1 MMVQNE
7 KNTGRRPLVTE
18 SHTVPLWDYTI
29 AVYRKSGVAAAC
41 LELQHSAHIDVPL
54 FFCAGYAS
62 LTGRRFDKTALA
74 WLCDICTPWQKDI
87 VQPLRLIRTQLKQGH
102 EMISRTT
109 TEAFRT
115 EIKSME
121 LGAERIQIDLMQDL
135 VTELPMQ
142 QAACSIEQ
150 LTSVLTMVVQ
160 RYSQVA
166 ADAPTSSK
174 ISFLADQMYH
184 Y

>member
-1 MMVQNE
+1 MVENE

-18 SHTVPLWDYTI
+18 SQTVPLWDYTVAI
-29 AVYRKSGVAAAC
+29 YRRSGIAAAC

-62 LTGRRFDKTALA
+62 LTGRRFDKTALV

-102 EMISRTT
+102 DVISRTT

-135 VTELPMQ
+135 VTQLPMQ
-142 QAACSIEQ
+142 KEACSIDQ
-150 LTSVLTMVVQ
+150 LTAVLTMVVAH
-160 RYSQVA
+160 YSDAA
-166 ADAPTSSK
+166 ADGPTSSK

>member
-1 MMVQNE
+1 MAQNE

-29 AVYRKSGVAAAC
+29 AVYRKSAVAAAC

-62 LTGRRFDKTALA
+62 LTGKRFDKTALA
-74 WLCDICTPWQKDI
+74 WLCDICTPWRKDI
-87 VQPLRLIRTQLKQGH
+87 VQPLRLVRTQLKQGH
-102 EMISRTT
+102 EMISRTK

-121 LGAERIQIDLMQDL
+121 LGAERIQIDLMQGL
-135 VTELPMQ
+135 ATELPMQ
-142 QAACSIEQ
+142 KAACNIEQ
-150 LTSVLTMVVQ
+150 LASVLTMVVEH
-160 RYSQVA
+160 YSQVA
-166 ADAPTSSK
+166 ADVQTSSK

>member
-1 MMVQNE
+1 MAKVE
-7 KNTGRRPLVTE
+7 KNTGRRPLVTA
-18 SHTVPLWDYTI
+18 SHTVPLWDYTVAI
-29 AVYRKSGVAAAC
+29 YRKSGVAAAC
-41 LELQHSAHIDVPL
+41 LELQHSAQIDVPL

-62 LTGRRFDKTALA
+62 LTGRCFDESALA
-74 WLCDICTPWQKDI
+74 WVCDICTPWQKDI
-87 VQPLRLIRTQLKQGH
+87 VQPLRLIRTQLRQGH

-121 LGAERIQIDLMQDL
+121 IGAERIQIDLMQDL
-135 VTELPMQ
+135 VTKLPMQ
-142 QAACSIEQ
+142 KATCSIEQ
-150 LTSVLTMVVQ
+150 LVSVLTMVVEH
-160 RYSQVA
+160 YSQAA
-166 ADAPTSSK
+166 ADAPTSSE

>member
-1 MMVQNE
+1 
-7 KNTGRRPLVTE
+7 
-18 SHTVPLWDYTI
+18 
-29 AVYRKSGVAAAC
+29 
-41 LELQHSAHIDVPL
+41 
-54 FFCAGYAS
+54 
-62 LTGRRFDKTALA
+62 
-74 WLCDICTPWQKDI
+74 
-87 VQPLRLIRTQLKQGH
+87 
-102 EMISRTT
+102 MISRTT

-142 QAACSIEQ
+142 QAACSIDQ
-150 LTSVLTMVVQ
+150 LTSVLTMVVEH
-160 RYSQVA
+160 YSQVA

>member
-1 MMVQNE
+1 MAHNE
-7 KNTGRRPLVTE
+7 KNTGRRPLVTKT
-18 SHTVPLWDYTI
+18 HTVPLWDYTI

-87 VQPLRLIRTQLKQGH
+87 VQPLRLIRMQLKQGY
-102 EMISRTT
+102 EMISLTT

-115 EIKSME
+115 EIRSME

-142 QAACSIEQ
+142 KAACNIEQ
-150 LTSVLTMVVQ
+150 FASVLTMVVEH
-160 RYSQVA
+160 YSQVA
-166 ADAPTSSK
+166 ADASTSSK